1 MIGPQAYE
9 NLFLT
14 KKPIDVSAF
23 VLECS
28 GYRFYYT
35 YDWEDLALFEGR
47 TPFLRYIIENVDLHA
62 GEDADMIETIYA
74 DDIEVDA

>member
-1 MIGPQAYE
+1 MTY
-9 NLFLT
+9 
-14 KKPIDVSAF
+14 AF

-35 YDWEDLALFEGR
+35 YDWEDDSCSFGDS
-47 TPFLRYIIENVDLHA
+47 TPYLQHCIENVDLQ
-62 GEDADMIETIYA
+62 GGMYADMIETIYA

>member
-1 MIGPQAYE
+1 MIGAQAYE
-9 NLFLT
+9 NLFQT

-47 TPFLRYIIENVDLHA
+47 TPFLRYIIENVDFHA